1 VVWGEKRRK
10 NAVEAGERERG
21 AAVEVVARESE
32 VDVSVLYLRNK
43 KEGDSTWFICF
54 FLISTI

>member
-1 VVWGEKRRK
+1 
-10 NAVEAGERERG
+10 
-21 AAVEVVARESE
+21 VEVVARESE